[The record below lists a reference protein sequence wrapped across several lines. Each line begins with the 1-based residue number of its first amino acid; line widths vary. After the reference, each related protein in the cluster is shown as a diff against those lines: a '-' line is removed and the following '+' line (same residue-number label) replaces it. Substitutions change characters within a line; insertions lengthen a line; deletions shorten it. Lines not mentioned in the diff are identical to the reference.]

1 MTHHLMQYLDTPKP
15 QAQAPQQGA
24 GKYHGAVAKG
34 YDAKRV
40 KDDKWVCEQR
50 IIEDM
55 LSDLP
60 PDSIILD
67 CPVGTGRFIPFYQ
80 DKGFQILGM
89 DLQED
94 MLREAARKADPK
106 RARGELRIGDV
117 RATGLEDKSV
127 DVAVNCRISRWLSPD
142 DCVKMLKEMQRVARQ
157 RIILTARVANHPH
170 ARSIELIESA
180 LSGWR
185 IHRNEAGYVL
195 DYRIIELR
203 PA

>member
-40 KDDKWVCEQR
+40 KDEKWVCEQR

-60 PDSIILD
+60 PDSTILD

-117 RATGLEDKSV
+117 RATGLEDRSV
-127 DVAVNCRISRWLSPD
+127 DAAVMCRLSRWLSPD
-142 DCVKMLKEMQRVARQ
+142 DCQVALRELQRVCRK
-157 RIILTARVANHPH
+157 RIIWTARVANHVH
-170 ARSIELIESA
+170 ARSVELFEQA
-180 LSGWR
+180 LDGWV
-185 IHRNEAGYVL
+185 ITRNEAGYVL
-195 DYRIIELR
+195 DYRILMAE
-203 PA
+203 PT